1 MYFLKSR
8 HITMNMLH
16 ADAHI
21 YQNYRSVTMA
31 KKIRSIPTLGNL
43 ILLADYIGISL
54 EELCDPRIRVTD
66 VKLPEPFPVREW
78 LKHKFSDDRIELY
91 RNLAMKD
98 TETIL
103 NGGDPVISD
112 LPEE

>member
-31 KKIRSIPTLGNL
+31 KKIRSIPTLGKL

-66 VKLPEPFPVREW
+66 VQLPEPFPVREW

-91 RNLAMKD
+91 KNLAMKD